1 MRDSLVLCRTIL
13 FLDTREAGFF
23 WRRFSLFLG
32 QCGGVVLKSEYTEQQ
47 KNLVFRCNSFIF
59 LCTKNC
65 LNCLHRC
72 TLSVPPYEISIQLLC
87 THPGKFDRAL
97 SIWKACNVWAG
108 NFPASL
114 DTIIH
119 KGVEGVEGVEGGGLP
134 AEQKY
139 TNSLVAGNHR

>member
-1 MRDSLVLCRTIL
+1 MLAIL
-13 FLDTREAGFF
+13 FLKA
-23 WRRFSLFLG
+23 FSNKIIVFTCLNHLQCAALFYKTIKMS
-32 QCGGVVLKSEYTEQQ
+32 VVFKSEYTVQQ

-97 SIWKACNVWAG
+97 SIWNACNVWAG

-119 KGVEGVEGVEGGGLP
+119 KGGGWRGGLP
-134 AEQKY
+134 AVQKY
-139 TNSLVAGNHR
+139 TNSLVAGHHR